1 MCRINENMGT
11 QAITE
16 LKKFDTKKTK
26 KTQAEMLKEMFTEYL
41 KQRKTEFA
49 KKKIDCI
56 QINYQT
62 ISNNPIKSNMNTK
75 FEFLLDK
82 L

>member
-1 MCRINENMGT
+1 MCRINENLGT
-11 QAITE
+11 QASTE
-16 LKKFDTKKTK
+16 FKKFDQKKTK
-26 KTQAEMLKEMFTEYL
+26 KSQAEMLKEMFTEYL
-41 KQRKTEFA
+41 KQRKAEFA
-49 KKKIDCI
+49 KKKIECI

-62 ISNNPIKSNMNTK
+62 MSNNPIKSNMNTK